1 MTQAERI
8 LEHLQ
13 SGKVLNRL
21 NSWSDLG
28 ILEAPAR
35 VSELRAMGH
44 PIKTKRRQVT
54 NRYGNKVSIA
64 EWFYA
69 S

>member
-1 MTQAERI
+1 MMTQAQRI

-35 VSELRAMGH
+35 VSELRALGH
-44 PIKTKRRQVT
+44 QISTKRT
-54 NRYGNKVSIA
+54 PILNRYGEKVSIA
-64 EWFYA
+64 EW
-69 S
+69 SL